1 MEYGVKSKQTET
13 LNFPDS
19 IYRDRTQNSELR
31 TPNSELQT
39 PNSKLQTPNSLLILI
54 QIYQVV
60 EFAV

>member
-19 IYRDRTQNSELR
+19 YRDR

-39 PNSKLQTPNSLLILI
+39 RNSKLRTPNSLLILI

>member
-31 TPNSELQT
+31 TQ
-39 PNSKLQTPNSLLILI
+39 NSKLQTPNSKLTSHTDPDIPGR
-54 QIYQVV
+54 
-60 EFAV
+60 

>member
-1 MEYGVKSKQTET
+1 MEYGVWSMEYGVKSKQTET

-19 IYRDRTQNSELR
+19 YRDR
-31 TPNSELQT
+31 TPNSELET
-39 PNSKLQTPNSLLILI
+39 RNSKLRTPNSLLILI

>member
-1 MEYGVKSKQTET
+1 MEYGVWSMEYGVKSKQTET

-19 IYRDRTQNSELR
+19 YRKELRTQNSE
-31 TPNSELQT
+31 
-39 PNSKLQTPNSLLILI
+39 LQTPNSLLILI

>member
-19 IYRDRTQNSELR
+19 YRKELRTQNSE
-31 TPNSELQT
+31 
-39 PNSKLQTPNSLLILI
+39 LQTPNSLLILI

>member
-31 TPNSELQT
+31 TPNS
-39 PNSKLQTPNSLLILI
+39 LLILI